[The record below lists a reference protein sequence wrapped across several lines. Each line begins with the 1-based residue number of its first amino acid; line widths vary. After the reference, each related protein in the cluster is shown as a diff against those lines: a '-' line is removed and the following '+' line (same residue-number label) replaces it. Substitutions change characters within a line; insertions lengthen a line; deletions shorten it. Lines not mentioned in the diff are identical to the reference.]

1 MNALNGNTQHTSVLI
16 VGGGP
21 AGLLAS
27 ILLSRLDIDHIIVER
42 RTGPQPAP
50 AAHVI
55 NTRTMEILRC
65 AGINT
70 ADFYALN
77 KHADAEFVSW
87 VNVLRNKAI
96 GKFSFV
102 EDEERL
108 AKRFA
113 ASPEHVTNISQNLFE
128 RALRELTADQVIRY
142 GHSWQ
147 GFVEGDTHRARV
159 RDEKGTAYEITAD
172 FVLAADG
179 AASGI
184 ARSLGIAK
192 IGPES
197 LATFLNISCEVDLT
211 ELAAQQHSLLYW
223 CLSPHT
229 PGILIVHDP
238 KRLTVYMRPVFEPFE
253 SIDDYDDARCEAL
266 LKELFGPDV
275 PVKVSFKGIWQM
287 TAQVAER
294 FSSDNVFLI
303 GDSAHRFPPTGG
315 LGLNSG
321 AGDVH
326 NLVWK
331 IAAHLQHGA
340 PAELLASYEAER
352 KPVAQHYCDTSVQ
365 NFHKMTEVT
374 DVLGLDASKAHIP
387 ARLRS
392 SLLLRFLPKPWVD
405 AALRLLSGPVAH
417 KVQAAYAE
425 TSAGDAL
432 RTRVQSAIDKQAE
445 HFDMLGAELGYVYRQ
460 GCAVDEQ
467 ARNTPE
473 NTVRDYTPVAA
484 AGARL
489 PHLVIEHQA
498 KTLSTLDLVTY
509 GTYTLFVNGP
519 TEFIPTSTVT
529 FGLPCNTF
537 DIQDTDSAAAL
548 AAAFKLQPGGWILV
562 RPDAHVANRQ

>member
-1 MNALNGNTQHTSVLI
+1 MNALSGNAQHTPVLT
-16 VGGGP
+16 VGAGP
-21 AGLLAS
+21 AGLFAS

-65 AGINT
+65 AGFNT

-87 VNVLRNKAI
+87 VTGPRDKAI

-102 EDEERL
+102 EDEKRQ

-128 RALRELTADQVIRY
+128 RALSDLIADQVIRY
-142 GHSWQ
+142 DHSWQ
-147 GFVEGDTHRARV
+147 EFVEGDTHRVRV
-159 RDEKGTAYEITAD
+159 LDEKGTAYEVTAD

-184 ARSLGIAK
+184 ARSLGITK

-211 ELAAQQHSLLYW
+211 ELAAQQRSLLYW

-253 SIDDYDDARCEAL
+253 SIADYDDARCEAL
-266 LKELFGPDV
+266 LKELFRPDV
-275 PVKVSFKGIWQM
+275 AVKVSFKGIWQM

-294 FSSDNVFLI
+294 FSSDKVFLI

-326 NLVWK
+326 NLV
-331 IAAHLQHGA
+331 
-340 PAELLASYEAER
+340 
-352 KPVAQHYCDTSVQ
+352 
-365 NFHKMTEVT
+365 
-374 DVLGLDASKAHIP
+374 
-387 ARLRS
+387 
-392 SLLLRFLPKPWVD
+392 
-405 AALRLLSGPVAH
+405 
-417 KVQAAYAE
+417 
-425 TSAGDAL
+425 
-432 RTRVQSAIDKQAE
+432 
-445 HFDMLGAELGYVYRQ
+445 
-460 GCAVDEQ
+460 
-467 ARNTPE
+467 
-473 NTVRDYTPVAA
+473 
-484 AGARL
+484 
-489 PHLVIEHQA
+489 
-498 KTLSTLDLVTY
+498 
-509 GTYTLFVNGP
+509 
-519 TEFIPTSTVT
+519 
-529 FGLPCNTF
+529 
-537 DIQDTDSAAAL
+537 
-548 AAAFKLQPGGWILV
+548 
-562 RPDAHVANRQ
+562 

>member
-1 MNALNGNTQHTSVLI
+1 MNARNGNPQHTSVLI

-21 AGLLAS
+21 AGLLTS
-27 ILLSRLDIDHIIVER
+27 ILLSRLEIDHTLIER
-42 RTGPQPAP
+42 RSGPQPAP

-77 KHADAEFVSW
+77 KHDEAEFVSW
-87 VNVLRNKAI
+87 VTGPRNKAI
-96 GKFSFV
+96 GKFPFMG
-102 EDEERL
+102 DEERQT
-108 AKRFA
+108 KRFA
-113 ASPEHVTNISQNLFE
+113 ASPEHITNISQNLFE
-128 RALRELTADQVIRY
+128 RALGERTADQVVRY

-147 GFVEGDTHRARV
+147 EFIEGDTHRARV
-159 RDEKGTAYEITAD
+159 LDEKGDAYEITAD
-172 FVLAADG
+172 FILAADG

-184 ARSLGIAK
+184 ARSLGITK
-192 IGPES
+192 IRQEA
-197 LATFLNISCEVDLT
+197 LATFLNISCEVDLSA
-211 ELAAQQHSLLYW
+211 LAAQQHSLLYW
-223 CLSPHT
+223 CLSPNT

-253 SIDDYDDARCEAL
+253 SIDDYDDERCEAIL
-266 LKELFGPDV
+266 RELFGPDV
-275 PVKVSFKGIWQM
+275 PVKVAFKGTWQM

-326 NLVWK
+326 NLIWK

-352 KPVAQHYCDTSVQ
+352 KPVAQHYCDTSTQ
-365 NFHKMTEVT
+365 NFQKMTEVT
-374 DVLGLDASKAHIP
+374 DVLGLDAGKAHIP

-392 SLLLRFLPKPWVD
+392 SLLFRFLPKPLVD
-405 AALRLLSGPVAH
+405 AVLQRLTRPVVR
-417 KVQAAYAE
+417 KVQAAYAD
-425 TSAGDAL
+425 TPAGDAL
-432 RTRVQSAIDKQAE
+432 RRRVQSAIDNQAE

-467 ARNTPE
+467 ARSTPE
-473 NTVRDYTPVAA
+473 NTVRDYTPTAA

-489 PHLVIEHQA
+489 PHVEIAQQG

-509 GTYTLFVNGP
+509 GAYTLFVNGP
-519 TEFIPTSTVT
+519 TDFAPTSTMT
-529 FGLPCNTF
+529 FGLPCTTF
-537 DIQDTDSAAAL
+537 DIQDTDSTAAL
-548 AAAFKLQPGGWILV
+548 AAAFNLQPGGWILV

>member
-1 MNALNGNTQHTSVLI
+1 VNTPGHSTQHTSVLVI
-16 VGGGP
+16 GGGP

-27 ILLSRLDIDHIIVER
+27 ILLARFDIDHIVIER

-55 NTRTMEILRC
+55 NTRTMEILRA

-70 ADFYALN
+70 ADFYDLN

-87 VNVLRNKAI
+87 VPGPRDKAI
-96 GKFSFV
+96 GKFSFMGD
-102 EDEERL
+102 EDRL

-128 RALRELTADQVIRY
+128 RALRDLTADSVVRY

-147 GFVEGDTHRARV
+147 EFVEGDTHQARV
-159 RDEKGTAYEITAD
+159 LDDKGNAYEITAD

-179 AASGI
+179 AGSAI
-184 ARSLGIAK
+184 ARALKIAK
-192 IGPES
+192 LGPES

-211 ELAAQQHSLLYW
+211 ALAAEQHSLLYW

-238 KRLTVYMRPVFEPFE
+238 KRLTVYMRPIFEPFE

-331 IAAHLQHGA
+331 IAACLKHQA
-340 PAELLASYEAER
+340 PTELLASYEAER
-352 KPVAQHYCDTSVQ
+352 KPVAQFYCDTSAR
-365 NFHKMTEVT
+365 NFQKMTEVT
-374 DVLGLDASKAHIP
+374 DVLGLDASQAHIP

-392 SLLLRFLPKPWVD
+392 SLLLRLLPKSFVD
-405 AALRLLSGPVAH
+405 RLLRLLTRPVVR
-417 KVQAAYAE
+417 KVQAAYAD
-425 TSAGDAL
+425 TSAGAAL
-432 RTRVQSAIDKQAE
+432 RSRVQSAIDNQAE

-467 ARNTPE
+467 AQNTPE

-489 PHLVIEHQA
+489 PHLEIDHEGRR
-498 KTLSTLDLVTY
+498 LSTLDLVTY
-509 GTYTLFVNGP
+509 DGYTLFVNGP
-519 TEFIPTSTVT
+519 TDFVPSPAAT
-529 FGLPCNTF
+529 FGLPCTTF
-537 DIQDTDSAAAL
+537 DIQDSGSADAL
-548 AAAFKLQPGGWILV
+548 AAAFKLQPGNWILV
-562 RPDAHVANRQ
+562 RPDAHVASRQ